1 MKEHE
6 DALQDA
12 AKDYNTKLSAAEAK
26 HKQEMAKATEMAEAA
41 QADVKTAREAAESRV
56 ADLEV
61 MLEDKKAEIEKL
73 QGEIKQHEMEKAV
86 KDAQGGTLV
95 ECVFA
100 DPGPLGIGETVCAV
114 CGRKLRSTNMMN
126 VRHAVIFSCRI

>member
-12 AKDYNTKLSAAEAK
+12 AKDYNAQLSAAEAK
-26 HKQEMAKATEMAEAA
+26 HKQEIAKATEMAEAA

-61 MLEDKKAEIEKL
+61 MLEDLAGSSPSQMKA
-73 QGEIKQHEMEKAV
+73 G
-86 KDAQGGTLV
+86 
-95 ECVFA
+95 
-100 DPGPLGIGETVCAV
+100 
-114 CGRKLRSTNMMN
+114 
-126 VRHAVIFSCRI
+126 